1 MRCPKCEFD
10 NPRGMKFCG
19 KCRTS
24 LALTC
29 PNCSFENPPG
39 FDFCGQCA
47 AALNPPVSGPVFA
60 STPVSASPVQPVEVV
75 GERRHL
81 TVLFC
86 DLVGS
91 TGIATRLDP
100 EQWRETVAGYQR
112 AAAEAITR
120 FDGHVAKYLGDGVM
134 AYFGWPA
141 AHDNDA
147 ERAARAGLAILDA
160 ITKLNQQPGHAQL
173 SARVGIDS
181 GLVVI
186 GRGAGNDA
194 EVFGDVPNIA
204 ARVQATAEPG
214 TVSITDATHRLVSG
228 LFVVEDCGAQELK
241 GVERPLQLYRVIRP
255 SGMRGRFPA
264 MAAMRGMTPFV
275 GREDELRS
283 LLNRWERVREGEGQ
297 VVTIIGE
304 GGIGKSRLVQRFRE
318 ELAATPYTWL
328 ECATAPF
335 FQNTPFYA
343 IADMLQQSFHWEP
356 SHTTEQRLAALEA
369 SLALAGL
376 DPSEAVPLIAPL
388 LELPAGDRYPPLSM
402 PPDQQR
408 KRLLATLVGWT
419 FGAAKAQ
426 PLVIAT
432 EDLHWADP
440 STLEL
445 IQLLVE
451 QGAPARLLLLYTAR
465 PEFHAPWPMRAHH
478 TQINLNRLTARHV
491 RAMVAQV
498 AAKIA
503 LADETVATVVERTG
517 GVPLFV
523 EELTRAVLES
533 GEIKLTGR
541 EIPAT
546 LHDSL
551 MARLDRLGPPKE
563 VLQIGAV
570 IGSEFSYELLCAVH
584 PIEEAELQA
593 ALRKLADAELLYV
606 RGIAP
611 DATYQFKHALIRDA
625 AYEALLK
632 SRRKDLHRKIAGTI
646 DENFPALK
654 EAHPEVLARHWT
666 EAGLSFEAIPYWKLA
681 GRRAAEHSA
690 HAEAIGHLT
699 KGLELLHSLPESS
712 ERCSL
717 EWEIQTNLG
726 PALMASKGFGAPEVG
741 KTYSRALELARNSK
755 QGTESFPALWGLFA
769 FYVTRSE
776 LQTARELGE
785 QIQKAVSNSKDPDL
799 LLAPHR
805 ALGQA
810 FLLLGDQRAARA
822 HLEQGVSL
830 YSLTHK
836 GDLALLYGRDP
847 GVACLTY
854 LAWSLWLLGYP
865 EKAEQ
870 RNNESLALARELKH
884 PFSLAVA
891 LVWAATIYQF
901 LHDGQRTEKLAEAA
915 LTLSA
920 SEGGFAQVSAFAMVL
935 RGWAWSQR
943 GRERDGIALIHQGLA
958 AYRRTG
964 SEANRPMGLAYMA
977 ELYKQTGESDE
988 GLLSISEAL
997 TLVKETGEGMYEAEL
1012 YRLKGELLL
1021 VKNACDSDE
1030 SERCYKTAIEI
1041 SRKQSAKSWELR
1053 ATISLARLLASQ
1065 GRRDEAR
1072 AKLAEIYAWFTE
1084 GFDTADLKDAKT
1096 LLEELST

>member
-1 MRCPKCEFD
+1 
-10 NPRGMKFCG
+10 
-19 KCRTS
+19 
-24 LALTC
+24 
-29 PNCSFENPPG
+29 
-39 FDFCGQCA
+39 
-47 AALNPPVSGPVFA
+47 
-60 STPVSASPVQPVEVV
+60 
-75 GERRHL
+75 
-81 TVLFC
+81 
-86 DLVGS
+86 
-91 TGIATRLDP
+91 
-100 EQWRETVAGYQR
+100 
-112 AAAEAITR
+112 
-120 FDGHVAKYLGDGVM
+120 M
-134 AYFGWPA
+134 A
-141 AHDNDA
+141 DA
-147 ERAARAGLAILDA
+147 
-160 ITKLNQQPGHAQL
+160 
-173 SARVGIDS
+173 
-181 GLVVI
+181 
-186 GRGAGNDA
+186 
-194 EVFGDVPNIA
+194 
-204 ARVQATAEPG
+204 
-214 TVSITDATHRLVSG
+214 
-228 LFVVEDCGAQELK
+228 
-241 GVERPLQLYRVIRP
+241 
-255 SGMRGRFPA
+255 
-264 MAAMRGMTPFV
+264 
-275 GREDELRS
+275 
-283 LLNRWERVREGEGQ
+283 
-297 VVTIIGE
+297 
-304 GGIGKSRLVQRFRE
+304 
-318 ELAATPYTWL
+318 
-328 ECATAPF
+328 
-335 FQNTPFYA
+335 
-343 IADMLQQSFHWEP
+343 
-356 SHTTEQRLAALEA
+356 
-369 SLALAGL
+369 
-376 DPSEAVPLIAPL
+376 
-388 LELPAGDRYPPLSM
+388 
-402 PPDQQR
+402 
-408 KRLLATLVGWT
+408 
-419 FGAAKAQ
+419 
-426 PLVIAT
+426 
-432 EDLHWADP
+432 
-440 STLEL
+440 
-445 IQLLVE
+445 
-451 QGAPARLLLLYTAR
+451 
-465 PEFHAPWPMRAHH
+465 AHH
-478 TQINLNRLTARHV
+478 TQLNLNRLTMRNV
-491 RAMVAQV
+491 RTMVAQV

-503 LADETVATVVERTG
+503 LSDETVATVVERTG

-533 GEIKLTGR
+533 GEVKLTGR

-551 MARLDRLGPPKE
+551 MARLDRLGPAKE
-563 VLQIGAV
+563 VIQVGAV
-570 IGSEFSYELLCAVH
+570 IGSEFSYELLRAVH
-584 PIEEAELQA
+584 PIGEAELQA
-593 ALRKLADAELLYV
+593 ALRSLADAELLYV
-606 RGIAP
+606 RGLAP

-1072 AKLAEIYAWFTE
+1072 AMLAEIYAWFTE

>member
-1 MRCPKCEFD
+1 
-10 NPRGMKFCG
+10 
-19 KCRTS
+19 
-24 LALTC
+24 
-29 PNCSFENPPG
+29 
-39 FDFCGQCA
+39 
-47 AALNPPVSGPVFA
+47 
-60 STPVSASPVQPVEVV
+60 
-75 GERRHL
+75 
-81 TVLFC
+81 
-86 DLVGS
+86 
-91 TGIATRLDP
+91 
-100 EQWRETVAGYQR
+100 
-112 AAAEAITR
+112 
-120 FDGHVAKYLGDGVM
+120 
-134 AYFGWPA
+134 
-141 AHDNDA
+141 
-147 ERAARAGLAILDA
+147 
-160 ITKLNQQPGHAQL
+160 
-173 SARVGIDS
+173 
-181 GLVVI
+181 
-186 GRGAGNDA
+186 
-194 EVFGDVPNIA
+194 
-204 ARVQATAEPG
+204 
-214 TVSITDATHRLVSG
+214 
-228 LFVVEDCGAQELK
+228 
-241 GVERPLQLYRVIRP
+241 
-255 SGMRGRFPA
+255 
-264 MAAMRGMTPFV
+264 MRGMTPFV

-283 LLNRWERVREGEGQ
+283 LLNRWERVRDGEGQ

-304 GGIGKSRLVQRFRE
+304 AGIGKSRLVQRFRE

-343 IADMLQQSFHWEP
+343 VADMLQQSFHWEAN
-356 SHTTEQRLAALEA
+356 HTVDQRLASLEA
-369 SLALAGL
+369 SLGLAGL
-376 DPSEAVPLIAPL
+376 NLDEAVPLIAPL
-388 LELPAGDRYPPLSM
+388 LELPLGEAYRPLTM
-402 PPDQQR
+402 APDQQR
-408 KRLLATLVGWT
+408 KRLLATIVAWT
-419 FGAAKAQ
+419 FGVAKAQ
-426 PLVIAT
+426 ALVIAT

-445 IQLLVE
+445 TQLLVE
-451 QGAPARLLLLYTAR
+451 QGAPARLMLLYTAR

-478 TQINLNRLTARHV
+478 TQINLNRLTARNV
-491 RAMVAQV
+491 RTMVAQV
-498 AAKIA
+498 AASKA
-503 LADETVATVVERTG
+503 MSDESIATVVERTG

-523 EELTRAVLES
+523 EELTLAVLES
-533 GEIKLTGR
+533 GDAELTGR
-541 EIPAT
+541 GIPAT

-551 MARLDRLGPPKE
+551 MARLDRLGPAKE
-563 VLQIGAV
+563 VIQVAAV
-570 IGSEFSYELLCAVH
+570 IGSEFSYDLLRAVH
-584 PIEEAELQA
+584 PIAEAELQE
-593 ALRKLADAELLYV
+593 ALRSLADAELLYV

-632 SRRKDLHRKIAGTI
+632 SRRKDLHLVAARTI
-646 DENFPALK
+646 EDKFAALK

-666 EAGLSFEAIPYWKLA
+666 EAGLSFEAIQYWKLA

-690 HAEAIGHLT
+690 HAEAISHLT

-712 ERCSL
+712 ERSSL

-726 PALMASKGFGAPEVG
+726 PALMASKGFGASEVG
-741 KTYSRALELARNSK
+741 ETYNRALELARNSK
-755 QGTESFPALWGLFA
+755 QGTESFRALWGLFA

-785 QIQKAVSNSKDPDL
+785 QIQKAVSDSKDPDL

-810 FLLLGDQRAARA
+810 FLLLGDQRTARA

-830 YSLTHK
+830 YNVAHK
-836 GDLALLYGRDP
+836 GDLALIYGRDP

-901 LHDGQRTEKLAEAA
+901 LHDGQRAEKLAEAA

-943 GRERDGIALIHQGLA
+943 GRERDGIGLTNQGLA
-958 AYRRTG
+958 AYRQTG

-977 ELYKQTGESDE
+977 ELYKQTGEFDE
-988 GLLSISEAL
+988 GLLCISEAL

-1012 YRLKGELLL
+1012 YRLKGDLLL

-1030 SERCYKTAIEI
+1030 TEGCYKTAIEI

-1053 ATISLARLLASQ
+1053 ATTSLARLLRDS
-1065 GRRDEAR
+1065 GRRAEAR
-1072 AKLAEIYAWFTE
+1072 TMLADIYNWFTE
-1084 GFDTADLKDAKT
+1084 GFDTADLKDAKA
-1096 LLEELST
+1096 LLDELAG